1 MFSKQELKELA
12 AYRSQETPV
21 VSVYLNVDTSEIS
34 SEQYRLALRGM
45 LKSVADQADPADL
58 ETIERYVELEY
69 DRKGNGLAM
78 FSGGDFWRDYTLAF
92 PVGNTVH
99 VGMQPYIKP
108 LADYADAYDRYGV
121 VLLDREGARLFLF
134 NQGAVQ
140 EATGTLGEEI
150 KRQLSDA
157 AGRGGRS
164 GAGPGLGMSSGVDRK
179 IEHIAAQNLR
189 EVVDL
194 TQRFYRAGHCERII
208 LGGTDENR
216 ARFVSLLPKSLASK
230 VIGKLAI
237 DMYASEDEVL
247 NRSMP
252 VIQESVS
259 ERKAA
264 LVQSVITAAHKDMG
278 SLGLP
283 RTLLAMQERR
293 VQTLV
298 VQEGYQHPGRIC
310 TNCGYLTLSE
320 SDTCSVCGGEVRVL
334 KDVVDHLV
342 HRAIAMDVEV
352 VFAEDEALVEA
363 GRIGSIWR
371 F

>member
-12 AYRSQETPV
+12 AYRSQDVPII
-21 VSVYLNVDTSEIS
+21 SVYLNVEAGQVS
-34 SEQYRLALRGM
+34 SDQYRLTLRGM
-45 LKSVADQADPADL
+45 LREVADEADPAD
-58 ETIERYVELEY
+58 IEAIQRYVELEY
-69 DRKGNGLAM
+69 DHQGNGLVLL
-78 FSGGDFWRDYTLAF
+78 SGGDFWRDYTLAF
-92 PVGNTVH
+92 PVQDSVH

-121 VLLDREGARLFLF
+121 VLVDREGARLFLF
-134 NQGAVQ
+134 NQGEMQ

-150 KRQLSDA
+150 KSQLTDA

-164 GAGPGLGMSSGVDRK
+164 GSGPGLGMSSGVDRK
-179 IEHIAAQNLR
+179 IDHIVAQNLR

-216 ARFVSLLPKSLASK
+216 ARFMSLLPKSMEGM
-230 VIGKLAI
+230 VIGEVAL
-237 DMYASEDEVL
+237 DMYAPEDEVL
-247 NRSMP
+247 KRSLP
-252 VIQESVS
+252 VIEASVS

-264 LVQSVITAAHKDMG
+264 LVDSVITAAHKDMG
-278 SLGLP
+278 SLGLA

-298 VQEGYQHPGRIC
+298 IQEGFQHEGRMC

-320 SDTCSVCGGEVRVL
+320 SDECSVCGAEMQILG
-334 KDVVDHLV
+334 DIVDDLV

-352 VFAEDEALVEA
+352 VFVDDDALANA
-363 GRIGSIWR
+363 GGIGSIWR

>member
-12 AYRSQETPV
+12 AYRSQGTPV

-58 ETIERYVELEY
+58 GAIERYVELEY
-69 DRKGNGLAM
+69 DRQGNGLAL

-92 PVGNTVH
+92 PVGNSVH
-99 VGMQPYIKP
+99 VGTQPYVKP

-121 VLLDREGARLFLF
+121 VLVDREGARLFLF
-134 NQGAVQ
+134 NQGALQ

-150 KRQLSDA
+150 KSQLSDA
-157 AGRGGRS
+157 TGRGGRS
-164 GAGPGLGMSSGVDRK
+164 GAGTGLGKSPGVDRK
-179 IEHIAAQNLR
+179 VEHIAAQNLR

-216 ARFVSLLPKSLASK
+216 ARFMSLLPKSLESK
-230 VIGKLAI
+230 VIGEVSI

-252 VIQESVS
+252 VIEASVN

-264 LVQSVITAAHKDMG
+264 LVESVVTAAHKEMG
-278 SLGLP
+278 SLGLA
-283 RTLLAMQERR
+283 RTLLAMQEQR

-298 VQEGYQHPGRIC
+298 IQEGLQHEGRMC
-310 TNCGYLTLSE
+310 TNCGYLMLSG
-320 SDTCSVCGGEVRVL
+320 SDECSVCGGKVQL
-334 KDVVDHLV
+334 LGDIVDDLV
-342 HRAIAMDVEV
+342 HRAIALDFEV
-352 VFAEDEALVEA
+352 VFVDDEALAE
-363 GRIGSIWR
+363 GGGIGSIWR